1 MKRLLTYA
9 LMIAGFAGTVHAKD
23 VTIGAILPLSGA
35 SATQGDDQRRGME
48 LAVEKINANG
58 GVLGG
63 KLKIVTEDSAGRAP
77 TALDA
82 AKKLVTVD
90 GVPVL
95 IGEFS
100 SGITIPVAEY
110 IAQQK
115 KVHLNIASTSIAVRK
130 IPGNFYSVIG
140 LDDVS
145 GSFSAQD
152 VIDRGVKKVAVFAP
166 NNAYGQGIAE
176 AFSKKYKELGGTV
189 TASVL
194 YTEGQTSYRREL
206 QQLEK
211 SAPDMYVYTAYGKE
225 SATIN
230 RESFELGLSDTP
242 WYAIYITMCTA
253 DSDPKYVEGQQGMD
267 LNYVGPS
274 GADYEKAYKAKYSG
288 GFLSTFNGFAYDS
301 VMLTAAAINKAQS
314 DDPAAIGTAI
324 AELGKKYDG
333 VTGEIV
339 FDKERQRVSQPYL
352 KLKIVDGKVAAA
364 D

>member
-9 LMIAGFAGTVHAKD
+9 LMIAGLAGTAHAKD
-23 VTIGAILPLSGA
+23 VVIGAILPLSGA
-35 SATQGDDQRRGME
+35 SATQGEDQRRGME
-48 LAVEKINANG
+48 LALEKINASG

-63 KLKIVTEDSAGRAP
+63 TLKIVTEDSAGRAP

-90 GVPVL
+90 NVPVV

-100 SGITIPVAEY
+100 SGITIPIAEY
-110 IAQQK
+110 LAQQNR
-115 KVHLNIASTSIAVRK
+115 VHFNIGSTSTDLRK
-130 IPGNFYSVIG
+130 IKGPFYSVIG

-145 GSFSAQD
+145 GAFSAQD
-152 VIDRGVKKVAVFAP
+152 VIDRGAKKVAIIAP
-166 NNAYGQGIAE
+166 NNAYGQGVVD
-176 AFSKKYKELGGTV
+176 AFGNKFKELGGTIAGTV
-189 TASVL
+189 M

-242 WYAIYITMCTA
+242 WYAIYLTMCTA
-253 DSDPKYVEGQQGMD
+253 DSDAQYIEGQLGMD
-267 LNYVGPS
+267 LNYVGPA
-274 GADYEKAYKAKYSG
+274 GADYESTYKGKFG
-288 GFLSTFNGFAYDS
+288 GSFLTTFNGFAYDA

-314 DDPAAIGTAI
+314 DDPRAISKAVT
-324 AELGKKYDG
+324 ELGKKYEG

-339 FDKERQRVSQPYL
+339 FDSEHPRMSQPYL
-352 KLKIVDGKVAAA
+352 KLKIADGKVASN
-364 D
+364 

>member
-9 LMIAGFAGTVHAKD
+9 ILVAGLAGSAHAKD
-23 VTIGAILPLSGA
+23 VTIGAIIPLSGA
-35 SATQGDDQRRGME
+35 SATQGEDQRRGME
-48 LAVEKINANG
+48 LALEKINVNG

-63 KLKIVTEDSAGRAP
+63 KLSIITEDSAGRAP

-90 GVPVL
+90 NVPVL

-100 SGITIPVAEY
+100 SGITIPVGEY

-115 KVHLNIASTSIAVRK
+115 KVHLNVASTSIDVRK
-130 IPGNFYSVIG
+130 IKGDFYSVIG

-145 GSFSAQD
+145 VAFSAQD
-152 VIDRGVKKVAVFAP
+152 AIDRGAKKVAVIAP
-166 NNAYGQGIAE
+166 NNAYGQGIAD
-176 AFSKKYKELGGTV
+176 AFAKKFKELGGEV
-189 TASVL
+189 AASIM

-230 RESFELGLSDTP
+230 REAFELGLTDTP
-242 WYAIYITMCTA
+242 WYAMYITMCTA
-253 DSDPKYVEGQQGMD
+253 DSDPKYIEGQIGMD

-274 GADYEKAYKAKYSG
+274 GADYQAAYKKQYNG
-288 GFLSTFNGFAYDS
+288 DFLSTFNGFAYDA
-301 VMLTAAAINKAQS
+301 VMMAAAAINKAQS
-314 DDPAAIGTAI
+314 DDPAAIAAAL
-324 AELGKKYDG
+324 AEIGKKYDG
-333 VTGEIV
+333 VTGEIA
-339 FDKERQRVSQPYL
+339 FDDEHQRVTQPYL
-352 KLKIVDGKVAAA
+352 KLKIASGKVASN
-364 D
+364 